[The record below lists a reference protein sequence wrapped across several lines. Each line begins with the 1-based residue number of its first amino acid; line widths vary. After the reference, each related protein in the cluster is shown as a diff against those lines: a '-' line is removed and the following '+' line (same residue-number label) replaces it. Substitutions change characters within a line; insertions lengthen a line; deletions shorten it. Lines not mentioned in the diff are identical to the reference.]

1 MGYDFDKLIGD
12 TKTLSEKYDIAKVF
26 KIGKSCEGRDILC
39 VKIGEGHKKIIVAGA
54 FHGLESITAA
64 FLVRFAA
71 AYSDMIET
79 RKDFYGRDAAL
90 LSKNVS
96 LYIVPMVNPDGV
108 EIAVHSEDKEVR
120 STWQANARGVDINHN
135 FDAGWQPILGSAAPS
150 KYGGEYAESEEESKA
165 IAGFIRRELFDMLLC
180 FHSQGEEIYYDFNG
194 KTGRRSREIADIMA
208 KESGYKVCRPE
219 GTAVFGG
226 CKDWFIK
233 EFGREGFTIEMGK
246 GKNPLP
252 MKMLNEIFEP
262 NARIVLCAMEQCL
275 V

>member
-1 MGYDFDKLIGD
+1 MGYDYDKLLGD
-12 TKTLSEKYDIAKVF
+12 TKMMKEKHKSVQIF
-26 KIGKSCEGRDILC
+26 KIGKSFEERDIPCL
-39 VKIGEGHKKIIVAGA
+39 KIGEGHKKIIAAGA
-54 FHGLESITAA
+54 FHALEYLTAA

-71 AYSDMIET
+71 AYSEAAET
-79 RKDFYGRDAAL
+79 QKDFYGRDASL

-108 EIAVHSEDKEVR
+108 EIAVNGSGDTKT
-120 STWQANARGVDINHN
+120 TWQANARGVDINHN
-135 FDAGWQPILGSAAPS
+135 FDADWDKILDAPAPS
-150 KYGGEYAESEEESKA
+150 KYGGEHPESEKETKA
-165 IAGFIRRELFDMLLC
+165 VVNFVRRENFNMMLC

-194 KTGRRSREIADIMA
+194 QTGNRSKEIADRMA
-208 KESGYKVCRPE
+208 EESGYKVCRPE

-252 MKMLNEIFEP
+252 MKMMNDVFEP
-262 NARIVLCAMEQCL
+262 CAKIILCAMEEAL
-275 V
+275 R